1 MSEKTTSITEAI
13 QSGDNIPPAVY
24 QMWIE
29 DLIREREVLIKAL
42 RYYEGEE
49 EFTSDPAT
57 AALIHVGEFIKVGDS
72 DDRP

>member
-1 MSEKTTSITEAI
+1 MSEKTISITEAI
-13 QSGDNIPPAVY
+13 QSGQQIPPAVY

-29 DLIREREVLIKAL
+29 DLMQEREVMIRAL

-57 AALIHVGEFIKVGDS
+57 AALIHVGELKEG
-72 DDRP
+72 